1 MYRRWFNTSTSVQ
14 TSDLSQVR
22 AVWKDELRKYCDVII
37 FSVRGERSLASMLG
51 GGDYDG
57 GKITII

>member
-1 MYRRWFNTSTSVQ
+1 MQKVVSHFINVQ
-14 TSDLSQVR
+14 TSHTKQVR

-57 GKITII
+57 GKTSIT